1 VSFPDLPVYDA
12 FDVVV
17 VGNGSA
23 GCVAA
28 LAASR
33 NGAKTLLVSQ
43 QGFLGGVSA
52 TGLPWLGFFD
62 MYGQR
67 IVNGIGEEIVRRLQ
81 KIPGGTSGHVVGD
94 KWVNSNVTIDPPVYR
109 CLLAE
114 MMVEAGVQVLFNAS
128 AESVYQGQ
136 SSKIE
141 GIIVGAKGG
150 RQLIQAKTI
159 IDATGDGDVAVSAGA
174 KFELGRKS
182 DGKTQAA
189 TLLFILDG
197 INFEELKNYLRANPS
212 QMRTSVE
219 TLEWAA
225 YNVIGLW
232 EFVKAATEAGEFPSG
247 HSRVLM
253 STMPVPTQMAINTTR
268 IESPD
273 VITARGLSHTELTT
287 QMQVLPLWRFFRKYV
302 PGFQNCYIAS
312 IAHSVG
318 IRESRHIVGEYTLTE
333 TDVNQGAL
341 FPDVIGRG
349 GYDIDLHSPTKGE
362 KFPGRHSK
370 TQPYDIPYRALVP
383 QVVPQM
389 LIAGRLISA
398 SHEAAGS
405 VRVIAQTMAIGQAA
419 GTAAALA
426 LKAGVEPRN
435 LDVRLLQQTLL
446 DQGAELGPQ
455 FGGPGI
461 PPNQVKPVGEAWLVA
476 EPAH

>member
-1 VSFPDLPVYDA
+1 MNFPDIPVYDSC
-12 FDVVV
+12 DVIV

-23 GCVAA
+23 GCTAA
-28 LAASR
+28 LAAAR

-52 TGLPWLGFFD
+52 TGLPWLGYFD

-67 IVNGIGEEIVRRLQ
+67 IVNGIGEEFIQRLH

-94 KWVNSNVTIDPPVYR
+94 KWVNSNVMVDVSIYR

-114 MMVEAGVQVLFNAS
+114 MMVESGVQVLFNSS
-128 AESVYQGQ
+128 AERVYHDENG
-136 SSKIE
+136 KIK
-141 GIIVGAKGG
+141 GVIVSAKGG
-150 RQLIQAKTI
+150 RQLIEGKII

-197 INFEELKNYLRANPS
+197 INFEELKAYLRANPS

-219 TLEWAA
+219 TLDWPA

-232 EFVKAATEAGEFPSG
+232 QFVKAATEAGEFPAG

-253 STMPVPTQMAINTTR
+253 STTPVPTQMAINTTR

-287 QMQVLPLWRFFRKYV
+287 QLQVLPLWKFFRKYI

-333 TDVNQGAL
+333 DDVNNGVL
-341 FPDVIGRG
+341 FPDTIGRG
-349 GYDIDLHSPTKGE
+349 GYDIDLHSPTRGE

-370 TQPYDIPYRALVP
+370 TQPYDIPYRILVP
-383 QVVPQM
+383 QGVPQM
-389 LIAGRLISA
+389 LIAGRLVSA

-405 VRVIAQTMAIGQAA
+405 VRVIAQTMVIGQAA
-419 GTAAALA
+419 GTAAALS
-426 LKAGVEPRN
+426 LKQGVEPRE
-435 LDVRLLQQTLL
+435 LDVKLLQKTLL
-446 DQGAELGPQ
+446 AQGAELGPQ

-461 PPNQVKPVGEAWLVA
+461 PSNQVKPVGEAWLVA
-476 EPAH
+476 GNSH